1 MHPITNTLSTRAG
14 LDAFETTYAHLP
26 ITSGAYFAP
35 GKSGAGK
42 RANFGG
48 ATAIAMVDHNAIG
61 IRRADVSGVGLSV
74 ALRVCGATCTAI
86 AWLRAAKNKRSDKSD
101 FIAFAKGFTEL
112 FLPVRGVVQ
121 SQRKNTK
128 VRVNMVT
135 NGFV

>member
-74 ALRVCGATCTAI
+74 ALRVCGATC
-86 AWLRAAKNKRSDKSD
+86 KQHVNRSFCSIEGCGWGMRI
-101 FIAFAKGFTEL
+101 FGGGCSAEIRTWQ
-112 FLPVRGVVQ
+112 VQ
-121 SQRKNTK
+121 P
-128 VRVNMVT
+128 
-135 NGFV
+135 

>member
-42 RANFGG
+42 RANFGS

-74 ALRVCGATCTAI
+74 ALRKGAVGECGF
-86 AWLRAAKNKRSDKSD
+86 S
-101 FIAFAKGFTEL
+101 
-112 FLPVRGVVQ
+112 GVVAALKYVPGRYSHSMAEGREEQ
-121 SQRKNTK
+121 EER
-128 VRVNMVT
+128 
-135 NGFV
+135 